1 MIQSMLQQRMLE
13 RPVGVSLQEIEN
25 LYTLQVWEVY
35 LVLLRK
41 KGFQY
46 GDRKEQREQNLQLV
60 GLAEEMVSDFNE
72 WDSERSPAL

>member
-1 MIQSMLQQRMLE
+1 MIPSILADKIFQRGT
-13 RPVGVSLQEIEN
+13 GVSLQEIEN

-35 LVLLRK
+35 LVLIQK

-46 GDRKEQREQNLQLV
+46 DDRKKQRERNLELV

-72 WDSERSPAL
+72 WDSERESAL